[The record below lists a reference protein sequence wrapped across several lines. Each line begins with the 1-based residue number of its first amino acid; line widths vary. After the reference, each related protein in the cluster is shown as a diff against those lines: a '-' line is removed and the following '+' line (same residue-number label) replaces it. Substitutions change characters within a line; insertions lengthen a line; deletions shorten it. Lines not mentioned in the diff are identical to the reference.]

1 MSSARPSKGRGRSV
15 ESNLRAGGSADR
27 AAPPFA
33 QFDCSTLGS
42 SLKLLFVDFRS
53 STFEA

>member
-15 ESNLRAGGSADR
+15 ESNLRAGGRADR